1 MKFVAYDYNI
11 IEPSASD
18 SVHLHMEAGQMT
30 SSSIASIRMY
40 HQILKQ
46 QTTF

>member
-18 SVHLHMEAGQMT
+18 SVHLHMEAGQMIMQ
-30 SSSIASIRMY
+30 SASVATY
-40 HQILKQ
+40 EHVP
-46 QTTF
+46 